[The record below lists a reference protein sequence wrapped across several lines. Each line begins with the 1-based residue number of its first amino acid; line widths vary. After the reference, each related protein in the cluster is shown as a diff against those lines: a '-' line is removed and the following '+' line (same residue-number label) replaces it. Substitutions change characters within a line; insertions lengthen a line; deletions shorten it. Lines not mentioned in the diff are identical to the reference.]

1 MDLRNRLLS
10 TSQII
15 AAIEVLMPKLLTEV
29 SENPSKEDNCVSEM
43 RMLPAWFMLRVIVD
57 NNGRMTKL
65 IPPTEVKL
73 GALSVCKA
81 VKLSN
86 SNVPLI
92 LCKPEAVKLVTVEL
106 RLTVI
111 SPSTFSTPC
120 GIVTSVIATAVTII
134 LP

>member
-43 RMLPAWFMLRVIVD
+43 RKLPAWFMLRVIVD

-65 IPPTEVKL
+65 ISPTEVKL
-73 GALSVCKA
+73 GALSVCKSGQIEQFECSTDTLQTRSR
-81 VKLSN
+81 KTSDSRTQTDRN
-86 SNVPLI
+86 ISFNFFHS
-92 LCKPEAVKLVTVEL
+92 L
-106 RLTVI
+106 RDSDVGD
-111 SPSTFSTPC
+111 C
-120 GIVTSVIATAVTII
+120 NG
-134 LP
+134 